1 MKREEAIE
9 CIKSII
15 DVYKILVDKQI
26 NSDVPLDNEDIQALE
41 MAISALSENKGEW
54 IPVIE
59 RLPKD
64 GELVLCSVANSNYS
78 VVINCFENQSYW
90 RDGTIY
96 AWQPLPE
103 PYKAES
109 EEV

>member
-1 MKREEAIE
+1 MTKEEAIRNLE
-9 CIKSII
+9 MIRIAF
-15 DVYKILVDKQI
+15 VDPVTKEQRKLI
-26 NSDVPLDNEDIQALE
+26 NDTVD

-64 GELVLCSVANSNYS
+64 GELVLCSVADSNHS
-78 VVINCFENQSYW
+78 VIINCFENQSYW
-90 RDGTIY
+90 RNGKIY

-103 PYKAES
+103 PYKGG
-109 EEV
+109 EV